1 MTSQGWSCAW
11 TACRAGSRPKENRAG
26 MKESPC
32 SPPSA
37 CVLVC
42 WVPLR
47 HAKHIR
53 MPLRTTISQRGG
65 TYWLLVCG
73 GGRSTYYFVRL
84 YRRHPQHQWIGLCCC
99 CCFVLSPSVHVR
111 PPLCQH
117 AWTVRIGGG
126 HRLRGTGW
134 QKLGRCN
141 VRRLAVKHPRRRA
154 PECLH

>member
-37 CVLVC
+37 CELVC

-84 YRRHPQHQWIGLCCC
+84 YRRHPHHQWIGLCCC

-111 PPLCQH
+111 PPRVDS
-117 AWTVRIGGG
+117 ANWW
-126 HRLRGTGW
+126 RGTVCVE
-134 QKLGRCN
+134 LGGKNLGDATCDDS
-141 VRRLAVKHPRRRA
+141 P
-154 PECLH
+154 